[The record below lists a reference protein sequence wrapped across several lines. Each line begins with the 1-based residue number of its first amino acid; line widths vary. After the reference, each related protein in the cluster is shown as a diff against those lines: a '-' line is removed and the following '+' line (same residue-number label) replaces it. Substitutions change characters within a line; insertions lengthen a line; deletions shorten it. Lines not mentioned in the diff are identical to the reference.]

1 MYDNGGALMCCM
13 ITAGIN
19 MCGQGVE
26 RTFMMMMDIVVDAVI
41 VRWGP
46 HGDMGL
52 AQLVTGINFAVEWK
66 LHEEESYFFPG
77 CIALLSVS

>member
-1 MYDNGGALMCCM
+1 MCCM

-41 VRWGP
+41 VR
-46 HGDMGL
+46 
-52 AQLVTGINFAVEWK
+52 
-66 LHEEESYFFPG
+66 
-77 CIALLSVS
+77 